1 MSVHGRQCRSTMN
14 VGGLQ
19 VGLGE
24 QVIAALCKTEQILI
38 SELTSI
44 GVKGFA

>member
-1 MSVHGRQCRSTMN
+1 MSVLRN
-14 VGGLQ
+14 LEFLGG

-24 QVIAALCKTEQILI
+24 QVIAALSKTEQILI
-38 SELTSI
+38 SDLTSI